1 MHMWLQLKA
10 VFQRIVTAGRRV
22 TRPCA
27 CGSDLASGL
36 CFYFFRVA
44 SFSLDIETLAK
55 WSQVQNIKCMW
66 GHRAL
71 LRFCLQSFIWLEA
84 EAIIGLV
91 LCCSHFSLL
100 GQIGISQSLQLR
112 FVVHIL
118 HKAIPSAAF
127 AAHSCDFLL
136 HKHSRYAVPAH
147 ACPVLWFLIKN

>member
-1 MHMWLQLKA
+1 ML
-10 VFQRIVTAGRRV
+10 
-22 TRPCA
+22 
-27 CGSDLASGL
+27 
-36 CFYFFRVA
+36 
-44 SFSLDIETLAK
+44 
-55 WSQVQNIKCMW
+55 

-84 EAIIGLV
+84 EAIIGL
-91 LCCSHFSLL
+91 CCSDFSLL
-100 GQIGISQSLQLR
+100 GQDGISPCTLQLR

-147 ACPVLWFLIKN
+147 ACPVL